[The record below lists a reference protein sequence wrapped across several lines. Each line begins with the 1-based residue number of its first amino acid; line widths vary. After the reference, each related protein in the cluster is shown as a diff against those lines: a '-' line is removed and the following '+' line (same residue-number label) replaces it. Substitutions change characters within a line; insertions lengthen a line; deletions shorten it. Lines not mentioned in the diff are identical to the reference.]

1 MNPHGAIWRI
11 VSVAIV
17 MGLIGCPSILIQSE
31 AANEVMTNRLSH
43 RLFEPLQVTK
53 QAWNG
58 SEWSDIL
65 RCYVGDIIRFNITL
79 EHVGTTVILYDFI
92 IHDNL
97 PGFLRYH
104 GNPTLNGHQVETYK
118 IKDSYVEWNILQ
130 HEFSLSPGQR
140 AYLEFDTIVVGSG
153 NAINEIVVVADYS
166 GSENEFVIASDS
178 MTLSVYPFDRPSLS
192 VTKKVWMDSKWV
204 SNCYVNEFPVDL
216 WFSCTVENT
225 GGHDLKNLGLQDVL
239 GDGLVN
245 PRDFSANPETITVSS
260 VTWKS
265 DQSLAPGQHWSV
277 QFIATATAPTIN
289 SVTSTA
295 DATQDNIP
303 LFDTASLPIKY
314 LSTNIQPLVTEMY
327 PLNNAAD
334 LSLGTTN
341 NITLQVKVVDGN
353 NDLVTVS
360 FYNASSQGLISRI
373 EDVDTDYL
381 ITTQWHSLAYDS
393 TYHWYVTVTDGY
405 LTTTSQLF
413 QFTTGSK
420 PTNHAPNKPL
430 LLHPLNNSKNI
441 PLTVPLQVNVTHP
454 DHRPMTVLFYNGS
467 NHKLIGSVGNIA
479 SGKVATVTWLGLTHG
494 TTYTWYCRVI
504 DDSNLQTTSPL
515 WYFTTVRK
523 NTPPSIQNIAPEN
536 YAVVDTLTPT
546 LKVYVL
552 DPDEDIL
559 TVHFYDASTHS
570 LLGSNSHAKNDST
583 VSFPW
588 DDIDYA
594 SSYSWYAVVNDS
606 LTQRQSPQW
615 HFTTPP
621 MDVSCYIKGGM
632 GVNAIIQNTGIVE
645 AADLNLALTIEGG
658 ILNRVHMS
666 ASTIIDSLEPGRAVT
681 AKQFPFGLGGITVTL
696 DISSRGNHI
705 QKTARGLITGLRV
718 RIL

>member
-17 MGLIGCPSILIQSE
+17 MGLIGCPNILIQSE
-31 AANEVMTNRLSH
+31 ASHDVMTNRLSH
-43 RLFEPLQVTK
+43 HLFEPLQVTK

-58 SEWSDIL
+58 SEWSDVI

-104 GNPTLNGHQVETYK
+104 GNPTLNGHQVETYM

-130 HEFSLSPGQR
+130 HAFSLSPGQR

-153 NAINEIVVVADYS
+153 NGINEVVVVADYAGS
-166 GSENEFVIASDS
+166 GNEYVIASDT
-178 MTLSVYPFDRPSLS
+178 MTLSVYTFDRPSLS
-192 VTKKVWMDSKWV
+192 VTKKVWMGSKWV
-204 SNCYVNEFPVDL
+204 SNCYVNDFPVDL
-216 WFSCTVENT
+216 WFLCTVENT
-225 GGHDLKNLGLQDVL
+225 GGHELKNLVLQDVL

-245 PRDFSANPETITVSS
+245 PRDFSVAPDTTTVST
-260 VTWKS
+260 VTWKP

-277 QFIATATAPTIN
+277 QFTATATIPTIN

-303 LFDTASLPIKY
+303 LFDEASLPIKY
-314 LSTNIQPLVTEMY
+314 LSTNSPPQVTEMY

-353 NDLVTVS
+353 DDLVTVS
-360 FYNASSQGLISRI
+360 FYNASSQALISRL
-373 EDVDTDYL
+373 EDRDTDHL
-381 ITTQWHSLAYDS
+381 ITTQWHSLTYDS

-420 PTNHAPNKPL
+420 PTDHAPNKPVL
-430 LLHPLNNSKNI
+430 VYPLNNSKNI

-454 DHRPMTVLFYNGS
+454 DHRPMTVMFYNGS
-467 NHKLIGSVGNIA
+467 NHKLIGGVGSIA

-494 TTYTWYCRVI
+494 TTYTWYCRAI
-504 DDSNLQTTSPL
+504 DDTYRQSTSPL

-536 YAVVDTLTPT
+536 HAVVDTLTPA
-546 LKVYVL
+546 LQVHVL

-559 TVHFYDASTHS
+559 AVHFYDASTHS
-570 LLGSNSHAKNDST
+570 LLGSNSHVKNDST
-583 VSFPW
+583 VSFSW
-588 DDIDYA
+588 EDVEYA

-606 LTQRQSPQW
+606 ITQRQSPQW
-615 HFTTPP
+615 YFTTPP

-632 GVNAIIQNTGIVE
+632 GVNAVIQNIGVVE
-645 AADLNLALTIEGG
+645 AVDLNIKLMIEGG
-658 ILNRVHMS
+658 LLNRINMN
-666 ASTIIDSLEPGRAVT
+666 AETTIGSLEPGRWVT
-681 AKQFPFGLGGITVTL
+681 AKQFPFGFGGITVTL
-696 DISSRGNHI
+696 DISSRDNHI
-705 QKTARGLITGLRV
+705 QKTARGWITGLRV